1 MQKDFSLSSTRANP
15 KNWDSIVKELKKC
28 ILLCSNCHKEIHE
41 GITNIPNTYQKFDEA
56 LLSLGQNKHL
66 LKQTKT
72 TYCPVCNNIKENHL
86 ITCSK
91 QCAAKHTGKVDW
103 DQIDLIKLIE
113 IDKRSKIDIAKE
125 LGCSDAAVGK
135 RYRKLITRSTD

>member
-15 KNWDSIVKELKKC
+15 KKWDSIVEELQKC
-28 ILLCSNCHKEIHE
+28 ILLCSNCHKEVHE
-41 GITNIPNTYQKFDEA
+41 GITKIPNDYQKFDNT
-56 LLSLGQNKHL
+56 LLSLEQNKHL

-91 QCAAKHTGKVDW
+91 QCASKHTSKVDW
-103 DQIDLIKLIE
+103 SQIDLIKLIE
-113 IDKRSKIDIAKE
+113 TNKRSKTSIARE

-135 RYRKLITRSTD
+135 QYRKLIASTN